1 MSDQQTPTPEQT
13 PNATPDAKGGDAYAA
28 ALKSIT
34 AERDALASQIKARD
48 EQLAALTG
56 ERDGLKAQID
66 LFGKQ
71 QREGANVEAIRGKLP
86 HLSAFEIR
94 SALLGLHD
102 EGVLDRYS
110 DKPDEVATAALAA
123 MQTKAP
129 ALLRPPA
136 QGGGPGGVPEQK
148 PARRQVMR
156 F

>member
-34 AERDALASQIKARD
+34 AERDNLAAQLKARD
-48 EQLAALTG
+48 EQIAALAG
-56 ERDGLKAQID
+56 ERDGFRAQVE

-71 QREGANVEAIRGKLP
+71 QREGAVVEAIRSKLP
-86 HLSAFEIR
+86 HLTPFEIR
-94 SALLGLHD
+94 GTLLALHD
-102 EGVLDRYS
+102 EGAVDRYS

-148 PARRQVMR
+148 PARRQVTR